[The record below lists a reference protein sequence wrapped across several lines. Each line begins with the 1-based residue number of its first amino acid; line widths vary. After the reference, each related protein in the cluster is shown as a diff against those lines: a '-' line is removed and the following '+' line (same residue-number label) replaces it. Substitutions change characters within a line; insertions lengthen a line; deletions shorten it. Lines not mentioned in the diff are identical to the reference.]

1 MNDFRFLIF
10 VGPSGSG
17 KTTIA
22 SKLKSLGVVE
32 AISTTTRTPRP
43 GEVDGVHYHFVSQT
57 TFSDLIISDAFVE
70 YATYGDKSY
79 GLTTEDLRDAVETSP
94 IRVAT
99 CVMEI
104 NGFLEAHKRFP
115 DAVRGIFVDCDR
127 DIAECRLRSRGDL
140 TDDLLRQRLSFY
152 DVEYKNRS
160 LFADDT
166 SGHLHVFNNHSDGI
180 ADIETLL
187 KEWSR

>member
-22 SKLKSLGVVE
+22 SKLKPLGVVE

-57 TFSDLIISDAFVE
+57 TFSDLVISDAFVE
-70 YATYGDKSY
+70 YATYGNKSY
-79 GLTTEDLRDAVETSP
+79 GLTTADLHVAVETSP
-94 IRVAT
+94 IRVAA

-104 NGFLEAHKRFP
+104 NGFSAARKRLP
-115 DAVRGIFVDCDR
+115 DAVRGIFVDCNR
-127 DIAECRLRSRGDL
+127 ETAERRLQSRGDL
-140 TDDLLRQRLSFY
+140 TDDLLHQRLSLY

-160 LFADDT
+160 LFTDDT
-166 SGHLHVFNNHSDGI
+166 SGHLHVFDNHSDGI
-180 ADIETLL
+180 TDIETLL
-187 KEWSR
+187 KEWSK